1 MTGTS
6 ESACVVVPF
15 GPLMQSSL
23 HKLSAE
29 SWGVNSKKM
38 ASDFGMISHGPQG
51 SILVKRRCGLL
62 NPSFLQRLA
71 CVWEEAKGLK
81 VRGQDMCGDQVRV
94 QQRVTVQHK
103 DTPLFSPTAL
113 GRFFTTINVEML
125 WVQEIRNVIG
135 ILLACSFIFFLIS
148 DTSYEVSLWSW
159 NPCTNDTVFSSPN
172 HLVPPPPFSAVSHR
186 WLTPWL
192 RNLHSCPLIISAP
205 SVSPVLPIP
214 VLHTAVFTHVI
225 TAFCFSVSVPR
236 FHCSVPAPRLRPAL
250 CLSVHRC
257 DGIIQN

>member
-1 MTGTS
+1 
-6 ESACVVVPF
+6 
-15 GPLMQSSL
+15 
-23 HKLSAE
+23 
-29 SWGVNSKKM
+29 M

-71 CVWEEAKGLK
+71 CVWAEAKGLK

-113 GRFFTTINVEML
+113 GRFFTTIIVEML
-125 WVQEIRNVIG
+125 WVQGIRNVIG
-135 ILLACSFIFFLIS
+135 ILLACSFTFFLIS
-148 DTSYEVSLWSW
+148 DTSYEVSE
-159 NPCTNDTVFSSPN
+159 NPLILKSMHKWHCFLFPY
-172 HLVPPPPFSAVSHR
+172 HLVHPPSSAVSHP

-192 RNLHSCPLIISAP
+192 RNLHSRPLIISAP
-205 SVSPVLPIP
+205 TVSPVLPIP
-214 VLHTAVFTHVI
+214 VLHTAVYTYVI
-225 TAFCFSVSVPR
+225 TAFCFPVSVPR